1 MSNHH
6 AARVEFADVKAETL
20 RRLDYLIPMLL
31 PGGKRQG
38 DEWVVRNPTRND
50 KGAHSFSIN
59 MRTGVWCDFA
69 YPADKGGDMIDLF
82 VYINGGTKLQAMK
95 ALADMLNVQ
104 AGSTGSQSSTSKGS
118 STYGAAAPGDSRTPP
133 PTFPARTPPDKDGK
147 PYFGVGGDE
156 GPSAR
161 KDELRRHVYRQGGV
175 PVRIKIIKKD
185 KKGATNAYRVVG
197 SDGVTGWQFGKP
209 EGFEQVPYFAEGA
222 DPFTAEINRIIF
234 WAEGE
239 KDVETVAALGGL
251 AFTFGGTGDGIPDG
265 CQQYVVGR
273 NVVILADNDVAGR
286 NHAKDKAA
294 LAAEVAI
301 SVKVIQF
308 RELEDKQD
316 VSDWA
321 AVAGN
326 TLVELMARVE
336 HAEAWK
342 PSEQKDTPRTR
353 SIKLADFQ
361 AFLPMHS
368 YIYIPTRDLWPAIA
382 VNSQLPPMP
391 ALNEDGSRAMGPAT
405 KDKDGE
411 LQPSKPLSIPAN
423 TWLDKNQ
430 SVEQMTWA
438 PGLPMLIR
446 DRHISEGGWFDH
458 PGATCFN
465 LYRPPTLKHG
475 DSMQAGPWLDHVKK
489 VYPDDWEHLVMWCAY
504 RVQHP
509 EIKIN
514 HNIVLSGN
522 PGVGKDTLLEPVVQA
537 VGPWNCTEVAPE
549 DLFGSFNGYLK
560 SVILRVSEARDMGDV
575 NKFQLFERMKTI
587 GAAPPEVLRVNEKHL
602 KEHSVVNVVGN
613 IITSNY
619 KTEGLYLPADD
630 RRHYVAWSD
639 LTHAD
644 FDSEPGA
651 GDASLYFDKMWRW
664 YEKEGGFGHVA
675 AFLATVDVSGF
686 NPKAPPLKTPA
697 FWAIVDANRPAEE
710 AEIMDALDMLNN
722 PPAITLG
729 CLMTGAAGDLSAF
742 LNERKNRKAASHRI
756 IAAGYEIVRNDTARD
771 GLWVVKGARKTIYAR
786 KDLTVPERTKVAQRL
801 ATGKLW
807 CDGDWME
814 PDAAGQQLV
823 AMRRA
828 LNQG

>member
-1 MSNHH
+1 MLPLDLGKDRAGKIEAIVVSNQTSE
-6 AARVEFADVKAETL
+6 RVEFADVKAATL
-20 RRLDYLIPMLL
+20 RSLSFIIPRLL
-31 PGGKRQG
+31 PDGKRVG

-50 KGAHSFSIN
+50 NKPGSFSVN
-59 MRTGVWCDFA
+59 MRTGVWADFGMG
-69 YPADKGGDMIDLF
+69 DDHKGGDMIDLYR
-82 VYINGGTKLQAMK
+82 YINGGTNLQAMK
-95 ALADMLNVQ
+95 ALADMLNVR
-104 AGSTGSQSSTSKGS
+104 AGAKSTTAPAPKPKPIV
-118 STYGAAAPGDSRTPP
+118 TAAPADSRVAPSVFPP
-133 PTFPARTPPDKDGK
+133 RTAPDEKGK
-147 PYFGVGGDE
+147 PSFTIAGDD
-156 GPSAR
+156 GPKPR
-161 KDELRRHVYRQGGV
+161 NDEIRRHVYRQGGV
-175 PVRIKIIKKD
+175 PVRIKIIKVI
-185 KKGATNAYRVVG
+185 KKEGDPRAFNLYRVTDSPG
-197 SDGVTGWQFGKP
+197 KTGWQSAKP
-209 EGFEQVPYFAEGA
+209 AGFQQIPYFVEGS
-222 DPFTAEINRIIF
+222 DPFTAKIDRIIF
-234 WAEGE
+234 WVEGE
-239 KDVETVAALGGL
+239 KDVETIANLGGL
-251 AFTFGGTGDGIPDG
+251 AFTFGGVGDGLPVG
-265 CQQYVVGR
+265 CEQYVVGR
-273 NVVILADNDVAGR
+273 NVVVLADNDDKGR
-286 NHAKDKAA
+286 KHAEDKAA
-294 LAAEVAI
+294 LAKPGAA

-321 AVAGN
+321 AIAGN
-326 TLVELMARVE
+326 TLVDLMARVE

-342 PSEQKDTPRTR
+342 PSPTASTEPRAR

-382 VNSQLPPMP
+382 VNSQLPSMP

-411 LQPSKPLSIPAN
+411 PQPGKPLSIPAN

-465 LYRPPTLKHG
+465 LYRPPTLERG
-475 DSMQAGPWLDHVKK
+475 DSMQARPWLDHVKK
-489 VYPDDWEHLVMWCAY
+489 VYPDDWEHIIMWLAY

-522 PGVGKDTLLEPVVQA
+522 PGVGKDTMLEPVVQA
-537 VGPWNCTEVAPE
+537 VGPWNCTEVSPE

-639 LTHAD
+639 LTQAD

-651 GDASLYFDKMWRW
+651 SDASLYFDKMWRW

-675 AFLATVDVSGF
+675 AFLATVD
-686 NPKAPPLKTPA
+686 
-697 FWAIVDANRPAEE
+697 
-710 AEIMDALDMLNN
+710 
-722 PPAITLG
+722 
-729 CLMTGAAGDLSAF
+729 LSAF
-742 LNERKNRKAASHRI
+742 NPRRHRS
-756 IAAGYEIVRNDTARD
+756 R
-771 GLWVVKGARKTIYAR
+771 
-786 KDLTVPERTKVAQRL
+786 PQRSGRSWMP
-801 ATGKLW
+801 TGRR
-807 CDGDWME
+807 
-814 PDAAGQQLV
+814 
-823 AMRRA
+823 RRA
-828 LNQG
+828 RSWTRWTFSTTRLRLHWPA